1 MASDPVKP
9 GTLGRLLA
17 QPLLGVVWIYRR
29 TFSPLLG
36 VNCRFAPTCSE
47 YAAQA
52 LREYG
57 GIAGGWLAAKRIC
70 RCHPWG
76 GSGYDPVPERRID
89 RDDAG

>member
-9 GTLGRLLA
+9 GTPGKLLA
-17 QPLLGVVWIYRR
+17 RPLLGVVWIYRR
-29 TFSPLLG
+29 AFSPLLG
-36 VNCRFAPTCSE
+36 VNCRFVPTCSE

-57 GIAGGWLAAKRIC
+57 GITGGWLAAKRIC

-76 GSGYDPVPERRID
+76 GSGYDPVPERHID
-89 RDDAG
+89 RDNAG